1 MNTTVKKRINNL
13 IILILIIV
21 KISFSRATQKELP
34 SDFWEKNY
42 KVMKAF
48 YKLIDK
54 TEEVLWLLNSFKD

>member
-1 MNTTVKKRINNL
+1 M
-13 IILILIIV
+13 IIV